1 VTSRPGRLLTIAT
14 VLLSLMGG
22 ACGTGVGAAGGGNSN
37 PPPSGGAT
45 ISSVT
50 PPNANAGGA
59 GLAITVSGEGF
70 ASNSTV
76 NWNGTSLITTTM
88 GNGQL
93 AATVP
98 AADIATA
105 GAAQITVVNP
115 GSGGGTSNP
124 LAFVINGAAPPPTP
138 GFVYVANS
146 IGVSLTT
153 GNISAFSVDPN
164 TGVLAPIP
172 GSPFPAGAEPT
183 ALTTDPSGKFLFEAS
198 NLESP
203 TPVNDIS
210 AFTINSS
217 TGALTTVAGS
227 PFLSGVSPLSL
238 AVDSSGK
245 FLFTADSGGEGNV
258 TNNSISEYSI
268 NATTGALTPASQ
280 AACQSAAPAGFGL
293 ANAVATHPTAGFL
306 FVSSVSG
313 VVCSFSINAQGT
325 LQPVAGSPFSLGTN
339 PLIDPRGVAIDPFGK
354 YLYTANYEGGDVSA
368 FSIAQGGGALT
379 AVAGSPFT
387 LGAGGFSASWL
398 VVDPLGRFLY
408 VLDFDGGVSGFSIN
422 PSTGAISML
431 AGFPINLPIQNP
443 KPLAVDP
450 SGEFLYVGTEFPN
463 VLPSVSSYA
472 INETTGVL
480 TAVPGSPFSVDGS
493 PQAVT
498 VTHKAP

>member
-1 VTSRPGRLLTIAT
+1 VTSRPGRLLTIAA

-22 ACGTGVGAAGGGNSN
+22 ACGTGVGAVGGGNTN

-59 GLAITVSGEGF
+59 GLTIMVSGEGF
-70 ASNSTV
+70 ISNSTV
-76 NWNGTSLITTTM
+76 NWNGASLATTTM
-88 GNGQL
+88 GDGQL

-115 GSGGGTSNP
+115 GAGGGASNP
-124 LAFVINGAAPPPTP
+124 LAFVINGAGAAATP

-153 GNISAFSVDPN
+153 GNISAFSVDPS
-164 TGVLAPIP
+164 TGALTPIP
-172 GSPFPAGAEPT
+172 GSPFTAGAEPT
-183 ALTTDPSGKFLFEAS
+183 ALTTDLSGKFLFEAS

-217 TGALTTVAGS
+217 TGALTAVAGS

-238 AVDSSGK
+238 AVDSTGK

-268 NATTGALTPASQ
+268 NATTGALTSTSQ
-280 AACQSAAPAGFGL
+280 AGCVSTGPAVFGL
-293 ANAVATHPTAGFL
+293 ANAVATVPTAGFL
-306 FVSSVSG
+306 FVSSFNAI
-313 VVCSFSINAQGT
+313 VCSFSINAQGT
-325 LQPVAGSPFSLGTN
+325 LQPVAGSPTFLGAN
-339 PLIDPRGVAIDPFGK
+339 PLPDPRGVAIDPFGK
-354 YLYTANYEGGDVSA
+354 YLYTANYETGDVSA

-379 AVAGSPFT
+379 AVPGSPFT
-387 LGAGGFSASWL
+387 LGAGGFSPSWL
-398 VVDPLGRFLY
+398 VVEPLGRFLY
-408 VLDFDGGVSGFSIN
+408 VLDFDGGISAFSIN
-422 PSTGAISML
+422 PSNGAISLL
-431 AGFPINLPIQNP
+431 AGFPINLPVQNP

-450 SGEFLYVGTEFPN
+450 SGKFLYVGTEFPN
-463 VLPSVSSYA
+463 VTASVSAYA
-472 INETTGVL
+472 INGTTGVL
-480 TAVPGSPFSVDGS
+480 TPVPGSPFPVDGS

-498 VTHKAP
+498 VTRKM

>member
-1 VTSRPGRLLTIAT
+1 VTSRPDQLLAIAT

-22 ACGTGVGAAGGGNSN
+22 ACGTSVGAPGDGNSN

-59 GLAITVSGEGF
+59 GLAITVSGQGF

-76 NWNGTSLITTTM
+76 NWNGSSRTTTPM

-93 AATVP
+93 VASIT

-115 GSGGGTSNP
+115 GSGGISNP
-124 LAFVINGAAPPPTP
+124 LAFVINGAVAAATP

-164 TGVLAPIP
+164 TGTLTPIP

-183 ALTTDPSGKFLFEAS
+183 ALTTDPTGRFLFEAS
-198 NLESP
+198 NLENP

-217 TGALTTVAGS
+217 TGALTAVAGS

-268 NATTGALTPASQ
+268 NATTGSLTPASQ
-280 AACQSAAPAGFGL
+280 AACQSAGPGGFGL
-293 ANAVATHPTAGFL
+293 ANAVATDPTAGFL

-325 LQPVAGSPFSLGTN
+325 LQPVAGSPASLGTN
-339 PLIDPRGVAIDPFGK
+339 PLIDPRGVAIDPLGK

-379 AVAGSPFT
+379 AVPGSPFT

-398 VVDPLGRFLY
+398 FVDPLGRFLY
-408 VLDFDGGVSGFSIN
+408 VLDFDGGISGFSIN
-422 PSTGAISML
+422 PSNGAISVL

-450 SGEFLYVGTEFPN
+450 SGKFLYVGTEFPN
-463 VLPSVSSYA
+463 VAASVSAYT

-480 TAVPGSPFSVDGS
+480 TPVPGSPFPVDGS

-498 VTHKAP
+498 VTRKM